1 MSAIT
6 IENDLVHY
14 EVLGRGRPVIFVHGW
29 LGSWRY
35 WVPAMQQLSTKYRTY
50 ALDLWGFGD
59 SGKDSKRY
67 DFKDQVQL
75 LNDFMEKMGIAKA
88 ALVGHALGAAIC
100 LRYASMHP
108 DQIPRMALI
117 SPPIFDLGGLDD
129 AGAAP
134 QASPVPMPVVHAPVS
149 VTTPA
154 AVPASADRATNTS
167 GSAPVTPPTPAQPAI
182 TATPAVSP
190 EAIPAPSTVAAP
202 AAPATSSGAAPALAS
217 TTPATPGTSAAPGAK
232 DGAPASTP
240 APASPA
246 TPSTDQGSAT
256 PAPASATPASTPPA
270 PPMNTDTIPRN
281 PFRGLGDTPD
291 EILARLQA
299 KNALSSAGTNPSSQP
314 SAPKPASPALPVG
327 IGTPLSTKGTA
338 TLPAPSPNASLTPT
352 PVPLPAGP
360 VRTDAPNPL
369 LRVLT
374 GKPIELL
381 NKFVDRDMPDLDK
394 LRAEVEKTE
403 ETAISRS
410 AQSFNGV
417 NLAVELR
424 RLPSP
429 TLILHGRLDPL
440 LAAPSDE
447 LLKRIEK
454 GKPAGHLLAF
464 VEDDLH
470 HFPML
475 EVSAKF
481 NRLLLDFFDA
491 QDLNNVQFK
500 DQWKRTMR

>member
-59 SGKDSKRY
+59 SGKDNKHY

-75 LNDFMEKMGIAKA
+75 LQAFMEKMGIAKA
-88 ALVGHALGAAIC
+88 ALVGHALGAAVC
-100 LRYASMHP
+100 LRYAGMHP

-117 SPPIFDLGGLDD
+117 SPPIYDLCGLDD
-129 AGAAP
+129 SSLPTSAPSSQPAQPAPAAAP
-134 QASPVPMPVVHAPVS
+134 VVNTS
-149 VTTPA
+149 TTSSAPA
-154 AVPASADRATNTS
+154 ANPANAS
-167 GSAPVTPPTPAQPAI
+167 GSAPVPAAPA
-182 TATPAVSP
+182 ATPSATPEPVAVPAAASSSP
-190 EAIPAPSTVAAP
+190 ASPATAVQSSASAAP
-202 AAPATSSGAAPALAS
+202 AAPA
-217 TTPATPGTSAAPGAK
+217 ATPPASPAPGAT
-232 DGAPASTP
+232 PAATSSTP
-240 APASPA
+240 APA
-246 TPSTDQGSAT
+246 TPENSGG
-256 PAPASATPASTPPA
+256 PHTPPL
-270 PPMNTDTIPRN
+270 NTDTIPRN
-281 PFRGLGDTPD
+281 PFRGLADTPD

-299 KNALSSAGTNPSSQP
+299 KNALSSSGAAPQP
-314 SAPKPASPALPVG
+314 SAPKPAAPALPVG
-327 IGTPLSTKGTA
+327 IGTPVASKGSSA
-338 TLPAPSPNASLTPT
+338 APAPAASPSAQPTPT
-352 PVPLPAGP
+352 PVPPPAGP

-369 LRVLT
+369 LRILN

-381 NKFVDRDMPDLDK
+381 NKYVERDMPDLDK

-403 ETAISRS
+403 EAAITRS

-424 RLPSP
+424 RMPSP
-429 TLILHGRLDPL
+429 TLLLHGRLDPV
-440 LAAPSDE
+440 LAAPSDD
-447 LLKRIEK
+447 LLKRIDK

-464 VEDDLH
+464 VEDDLR

-475 EVSAKF
+475 EISAKF
-481 NRLLLDFFDA
+481 NRLLMDFFDA